1 MNFDLTTKPWVPVVT
16 QDGLYRE
23 VSLLELFAQWG
34 AIRELQADNPPT
46 TLALHRFLLALLHWV
61 YEGPEDEEDWERIRD
76 DKGEKV
82 IAYLK
87 DQQDCFDLLHPDRP
101 FMQDPALTVDVAGE
115 IYQAY
120 VLHGNNTSTVFCHE
134 HQWSGDSLDIAAA
147 ARLVLRLHVFDVGG
161 RKTGSSVSAG
171 VIPTMDA
178 ANVLVRGTTL
188 KETLLLNLARYDG
201 EDYPFPPSGEDLPAW
216 EREPQPAKERVPA
229 GYIDYLTFQWRRVRL
244 FFEDDTC
251 SAQASQRAVKVA
263 VHPGDRLPKSHSSA
277 DYEMAIAY
285 KKNPKKPGDRYTIRL
300 DLNRSLWRD
309 STAFLQSSDAWECP
323 RITNWIAELQQAKLV
338 ADWLNLQV
346 LGLTVDNA
354 KPLGWVSEQLSL
366 PTAYV
371 MEKPLWQALDS
382 ALQFAEK
389 HKDVFMSF
397 QGSPY
402 YVLAEAL
409 NPPSTSKKAISQ
421 QAAQLAS
428 TLGGSSRYWAALD
441 QQFQELLHEKLP
453 NPNDKTVSGNGTI
466 YGTQALQEWEKTV
479 RSAATEAFTGSISSI
494 RNYQA
499 RAKALNSLNHHLDR
513 LGGDKNK
520 SSKSKKTKTKSK
532 STVR

>member
-23 VSLLELFAQWG
+23 VSLLELFAQWETL
-34 AIRELQADNPPT
+34 RKLQADNPPT
-46 TLALHRFLLALLHWV
+46 TLALHRFLLALLNWV

-76 DKGEKV
+76 DNGEEV
-82 IAYLK
+82 ITYLK
-87 DQQDCFDLLHPDRP
+87 DQKDCFDLLHPNRP
-101 FMQDPALTVDVAGE
+101 FMQDPTLTVDVAGE

-178 ANVLVRGTTL
+178 ANVLVRGNSL
-188 KETLLLNLARYDG
+188 KETLLLNLMQYDG
-201 EDYPFPPSGEDLPAW
+201 EEKPFEGNGEDLPAW
-216 EREPQPAKERVPA
+216 EREPQPAQERVPT
-229 GYIDYLTFQWRRVRL
+229 GYVDYLTFQWRRVRL
-244 FFEDDTC
+244 FFEGG
-251 SAQASQRAVKVA
+251 RAVKVA

-309 STAFLQSSDAWECP
+309 STAFLQSSGKWSDDWIGP
-323 RITNWIAELQQAKLV
+323 KIITWIAELQQAKLV

-354 KPLGWVSEQLSL
+354 KPLGWVSEQLSV

-371 MEKPLWQALDS
+371 TEKPLWQALDS

-409 NPPSTSKKAISQ
+409 NPPSTPKKAISQ

-441 QQFQELLHEKLP
+441 QEFKELLHEKLP

-466 YGTQALQEWEKTV
+466 YGTQALQDWEKAVQST
-479 RSAATEAFTGSISSI
+479 AAKAFTKSISSI

-513 LGGDKNK
+513 LGSDKNK
-520 SSKSKKTKTKSK
+520 SGKGKKTKTKSK
-532 STVR
+532 LTAR

>member
-1 MNFDLTTKPWVPVVT
+1 MNFDLTQKPWIPVVN
-16 QDGLYRE
+16 QDGLYQE
-23 VSLLELFAQWG
+23 VSLLELFAQWETL
-34 AIRELQADNPPT
+34 RELQADNPPT

-61 YEGPEDEEDWERIRD
+61 YKGPEDEQDWKYIRD
-76 DKGEKV
+76 DNGEEA

-87 DQQDCFDLLHPDRP
+87 EHKDCFGLLHPDCP
-101 FMQDPALTVDVAGE
+101 FMQDPTLTVDMAGE

-178 ANVLVRGTTL
+178 ANVLARGTTL
-188 KETLLLNLARYDG
+188 KETLLLNLIRYDG
-201 EDYPFPPSGEDLPAW
+201 EDYPFPSKGDDLPAW
-216 EREPQPAKERVPA
+216 ERDLQPAQERVPA

-244 FFEDDTC
+244 FFEDD
-251 SAQASQRAVKVA
+251 RAVKVA
-263 VHPGDRLPKSHSSA
+263 VHAGDRLPKSHSPA

-285 KKNPKKPGDRYTIRL
+285 TKNPKKPGDRYTVRL

-309 STAFLQSSDAWECP
+309 STAFLQSSGKWSDAGIGP
-323 RITNWIAELQQAKLV
+323 KIITWIAELQQAKLV
-338 ADWLNLQV
+338 PEWFNLQV

-354 KPLGWVSEQLSL
+354 KPLGWVSEQLSV

-371 MEKPLWQALDS
+371 TEKPLWQALDS

-402 YVLAEAL
+402 YVLAEGL
-409 NPPSTSKKAISQ
+409 NPPSTPKKAISR
-421 QAAQLAS
+421 QAARLAS
-428 TLGGSSRYWAALD
+428 TLGGATRYWAALD
-441 QQFQELLHEKLP
+441 QQFKDLLHKKLP
-453 NPNDKTVSGNGTI
+453 DPNDKTVGGNGTV
-466 YGTQALQEWEKTV
+466 YGVQALQDWEKIV
-479 RSAATEAFTGSISSI
+479 RSAATEAFTESISSI

-513 LGGDKNK
+513 LDGDK
-520 SSKSKKTKTKSK
+520 SKSGKGKKTKSK
-532 STVR
+532 SSARR